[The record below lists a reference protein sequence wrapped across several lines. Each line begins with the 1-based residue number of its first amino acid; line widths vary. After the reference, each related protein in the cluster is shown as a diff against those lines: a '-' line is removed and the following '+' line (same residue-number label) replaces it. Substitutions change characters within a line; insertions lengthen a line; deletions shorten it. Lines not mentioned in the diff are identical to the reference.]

1 MSPRYRPAKEVA
13 PELDMHPKT
22 LLLKARRR
30 EIGCFR
36 DGPKVLFSDEH
47 VATYRAA
54 HEHPA
59 QPVQRPARITR

>member
-1 MSPRYRPAKEVA
+1 MTRRYRPASEVA

-22 LLLKARRR
+22 LLRKARRR

-47 VATYRAA
+47 IAA
-54 HEHPA
+54 YLAARDHPA
-59 QPVQRPARITR
+59 QPVQKAARISR